1 MDRTLT
7 TKAGFQAFAGAAR
20 PSAACLTSGNG
31 QTAHHQS
38 SWTMGAVYVKP
49 NTFEVIALT
58 DRPSRRHSE
67 LSP

>member
-20 PSAACLTSGNG
+20 LRAACPSGNG
-31 QTAHHQS
+31 QPAHHQS
-38 SWTMGAVYVKP
+38 SWAMGAVYVKP